1 MFLLPMRISRTTQA
15 LHVFIAGAA
24 LIVAATAHAAQS
36 QYQFQFQSQGS
47 GNGGYQCPL
56 SMPTIAPGCG
66 LRCEVN
72 NGCPRC
78 YSDCG
83 GYNNTTNQCSGPP
96 SSAPQGCWYEHTN
109 QDNNYYNSSNSYK
122 NSNYNGYSQN
132 SCPVYR
138 LVCNNN
144 GGYSSSSCSYSNT
157 NYYDPVCGRDGRTY
171 GNTELANCARVG
183 IAYRGTCNGGGYS
196 SSSCY
201 ATQQYDPVC
210 GTDGRTYGNASLANC
225 VGVSV
230 SYRGVCNQFSSSQNT
245 TNACGCS
252 DQYSPVCGRDGWTY
266 TNSCR
271 ATCARTSVAYQGTCS
286 SGTYSSTPYNYNN
299 NNNYNSN
306 SNNWMCNC
314 SDRYVPACGRNGQTY
329 RNACVARCE
338 GTSVAYGG
346 VCNGSN
352 TNNNRNGTI
361 YSSAPASCNCAPYHD
376 PVCGND
382 GRTYGNS
389 CVATCLGVR
398 ISDDQACQTT
408 NYNNTSSQ
416 CRSYGSCYN
425 NTLCPA
431 GTQCSNY
438 PNYGCYAPEC
448 L

>member
-1 MFLLPMRISRTTQA
+1 MRIFRTTQA

-24 LIVAATAHAAQS
+24 LVVAATAHAAQT

-56 SMPTIAPGCG
+56 SMPSIAPGCG

-83 GYNNTTNQCSGPP
+83 GYGNNGQCSAPP
-96 SSAPQGCWYEHTN
+96 SSAPQGCWYEHIN
-109 QDNNYYNSSNSYK
+109 QDNNYYNNRSYY
-122 NSNYNGYSQN
+122 NDSRYNGYDRN

-138 LVCNNN
+138 LVCNN
-144 GGYSSSSCSYSNT
+144 GGYSSSSCSYVNT

-171 GNTELANCARVG
+171 GNSELANCARVSV
-183 IAYRGTCNGGGYS
+183 AYRGTCNGGYS

-225 VGVSV
+225 VGISV
-230 SYRGVCNQFSSSQNT
+230 SYRGVCNQFSSSST

-271 ATCARTSVAYQGTCS
+271 ASCARTTVAYQGTCS
-286 SGTYSSTPYNYNN
+286 SGTYSSNPYNNNYNYNN
-299 NNNYNSN
+299 SN
-306 SNNWMCNC
+306 HWMCNC

-329 RNACVARCE
+329 RNSCVARCE
-338 GTSVAYGG
+338 GISVAYGG

-352 TNNNRNGTI
+352 ANSNVNV
-361 YSSAPASCNCAPYHD
+361 YSSAAASCNCPPYQAL
-376 PVCGND
+376 VCGRD
-382 GRTYGNS
+382 GRTYSNA
-389 CVATCLGVR
+389 CVATCAGAR
-398 ISDDQACQTT
+398 IDYEAACQTT
-408 NYNNTSSQ
+408 TNYYNNTYYNTNTGSQ

-425 NTLCPA
+425 GTLCPA

-438 PNYGCYAPEC
+438 PNYGCYTSEC